1 MYAADT
7 NNIFL
12 LLKLIRTAPLRL
24 LFHLHAGA
32 LLLRIIANLSTES
45 RVLLN
50 QPLGRTEGFLDVRGM

>member
-12 LLKLIRTAPLRL
+12 LLKLIRTALHL

-32 LLLRIIANLSTES
+32 PLFRTRALS
-45 RVLLN
+45 
-50 QPLGRTEGFLDVRGM
+50 LGASFS